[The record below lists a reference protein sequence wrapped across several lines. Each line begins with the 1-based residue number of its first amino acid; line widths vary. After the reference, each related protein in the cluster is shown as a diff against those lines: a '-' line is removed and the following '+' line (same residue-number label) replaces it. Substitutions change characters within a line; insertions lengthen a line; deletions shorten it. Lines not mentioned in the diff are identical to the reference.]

1 MEKDFNTVRFL
12 RFSANDPCE
21 CRFQDVV
28 IDLVTD
34 KLISGTI
41 SAGEENDD
49 TWSVDVKNGFD
60 TLPNP
65 DCSIFA
71 EVIDTGIYELLDEN
85 NNVIFKSEGYVPF
98 LMNYY
103 NCESC
108 YDNFHGDYI
117 ELLIDDKKTG
127 HLVHADKPKSIF
139 NHKSDWVPVEHHPNL
154 YEKGMNDAFNIILE
168 ILTSHDKF
176 KISNAINVIKNF
188 KNETEA

>member
-12 RFSANDPCE
+12 RFSANDLCE

-34 KLISGTI
+34 RLISGTI

-60 TLPNP
+60 TLPNS

-71 EVIDTGIYELLDEN
+71 KVVDTGTYELLDEN
-85 NNVIFKSEGYVPF
+85 HNVVFKSEGYVPF
-98 LMNYY
+98 LMDYY
-103 NCESC
+103 NREPG
-108 YDNFHGDYI
+108 YGDYI
-117 ELLIDDKKTG
+117 ELLIDDKNTG
-127 HLVHADKPKSIF
+127 HLAHADKPKSIF
-139 NHKSDWVPVEHHPNL
+139 NHEGDWVPVEHHPNL

>member
-1 MEKDFNTVRFL
+1 MKKDFNTVRFL
-12 RFSANDPCE
+12 RFSANDPSE

-34 KLISGTI
+34 RLISGTI

-49 TWSVDVKNGFD
+49 AWSVDVKNGFD

-65 DCSIFA
+65 DRSIFA

-85 NNVIFKSEGYVPF
+85 NNVIFKSEGCVPF

-103 NCESC
+103 NCEFC

-117 ELLIDDKKTG
+117 ELLIDDKNTG
-127 HLVHADKPKSIF
+127 HLAHADKPKSIF
-139 NHKSDWVPVEHHPNL
+139 NHEGDWVPVEHHPNL